1 MSRSDSSSGKGER
14 SSAGSQLYVQ
24 TDPALFCIE
33 PTEAKNST
41 GGAILPRFNY
51 CPTWAGGN
59 GKIVPPPPPG
69 PRGTPPPPALDS
81 GWVLVNYTKGE
92 GNSNSI
98 VVDLAPLGGKAPTA
112 VQCVLS
118 IACVVRASLVPSAS
132 LFVSLVCACQDNVMS
147 TCQCACVHAH
157 VCVPMSTCVCV
168 RACVQVRLGSGRLLR
183 LLRPQ
188 PVHHPWLWSLPD
200 HVL

>member
-1 MSRSDSSSGKGER
+1 MSRSDSSSGKGEM

-81 GWVLVNYTKGE
+81 GWILVNYTKGE

-132 LFVSLVCACQDNVMS
+132 LFFSLSFVHELSCQDN
-147 TCQCACVHAH
+147 
-157 VCVPMSTCVCV
+157 
-168 RACVQVRLGSGRLLR
+168 L
-183 LLRPQ
+183 
-188 PVHHPWLWSLPD
+188 
-200 HVL
+200 